1 MATLDQVQVPSGVI
15 DQMCVQRQRVIRP
28 SSVQEAQAVV
38 RVYQRVCVAQWG
50 EGRVR
55 RVCNG
60 RKAQS
65 DSRDAMAPRNI
76 GDVSAK
82 APSNENESAKA
93 RDIKTAMAVTSDP
106 ATAGCS
112 QAARV
117 AATPDGEF
125 ERVMWHMQAK
135 LAGCALN
142 QIEIAQS
149 FLGRWVYSEVGTL
162 PAKFKRLIARV
173 NEKIM
178 PWVKVLVMTVDA
190 QPMKRLSE
198 WWARQGCPWEYR
210 ARGVNVVYAR
220 FNIHTDVFYVGET
233 EDWQQ
238 RQQQHAYETFRHS
251 AGCTNRCRG
260 CKEHRK
266 YTRHAP
272 IPMHEWITV
281 PLMRCKDRPDA
292 KAVERMLI
300 DRWSPKLN
308 GREIPRFMLKDS
320 YAKDLKRRKAGSRK
334 PPWRRGTHEEAVQRD
349 AMVTQ

>member
-1 MATLDQVQVPSGVI
+1 M
-15 DQMCVQRQRVIRP
+15 QRQRVIRP

-38 RVYQRVCVAQWG
+38 RVYQRVCVTQWG
-50 EGRVR
+50 DGRVR
-55 RVCNG
+55 RVCDG

-65 DSRDAMAPRNI
+65 VSRDAMAPRDI
-76 GDVSAK
+76 MSDVSAK
-82 APSNENESAKA
+82 APYSDVSADKAPKDADESAKA
-93 RDIKTAMAVTSDP
+93 RDIETAMAVTSEP
-106 ATAGCS
+106 ATAGFS
-112 QAARV
+112 QAAM
-117 AATPDGEF
+117 AAVSPDEEF

-149 FLGRWVYSEVGTL
+149 FLGRWVYSEVGKL

-190 QPMKRLSE
+190 QPMRRLSE

-233 EDWQQ
+233 EDWWQ

-251 AGCTNRCRG
+251 AVCTNRCRG

-266 YTRHAP
+266 YMR
-272 IPMHEWITV
+272 MDGRGMDGNDSREGQTV
-281 PLMRCKDRPDA
+281 LSC
-292 KAVERMLI
+292 
-300 DRWSPKLN
+300 
-308 GREIPRFMLKDS
+308 
-320 YAKDLKRRKAGSRK
+320 
-334 PPWRRGTHEEAVQRD
+334 
-349 AMVTQ
+349 